1 MSKFVLHDFIIGLK
15 FILQRKGIVLGKFL
29 LQKGNLDE
37 KPNFMHARGFDI
49 ASKRPIEYLPIE
61 DAVELLSLDL

>member
-1 MSKFVLHDFIIGLK
+1 MAKYVLHDFIIGLK
-15 FILQRKGIVLGKFL
+15 SILQRKGIVLGKFL
-29 LQKGNLDE
+29 LRKGNLDE

-49 ASKRPIEYLPIE
+49 ALNWPIEYLPIE